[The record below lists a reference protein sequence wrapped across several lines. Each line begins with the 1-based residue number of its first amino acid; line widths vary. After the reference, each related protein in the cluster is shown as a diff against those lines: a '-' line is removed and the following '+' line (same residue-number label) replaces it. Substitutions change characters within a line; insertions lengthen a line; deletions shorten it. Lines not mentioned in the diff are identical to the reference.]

1 MTRVSPNIT
10 ITYLKDKD
18 KTLLYP
24 RDTKK
29 KVTSKWMDEFR
40 KAENKEMMRDTA
52 QIG

>member
-1 MTRVSPNIT
+1 MTRGSPNIT
-10 ITYLKDKD
+10 ITSFKDKD

-24 RDTKK
+24 RDTK